1 MIALTEKAPSIV
13 GDIGAFQE
21 KLERLNTSVCL
32 DKIEDRLKRIHFWDE
47 EEAAAIREDFVRF
60 AALTY
65 VRPQLE
71 IVPTKRIDEF
81 WHAFIIYTQMYKEWC
96 DINFGPDVFFHH
108 VPGHK
113 GDGSW
118 EMTRE
123 LARQIYGVEWHE
135 SAQALSCGCNIPN
148 PKPAATPRR

>member
-1 MIALTEKAPSIV
+1 MIKLTSEAESLV
-13 GDIGAFQE
+13 GNLRLFQE
-21 KLERLNTSVCL
+21 RLVRLDTSVCL
-32 DKIEDRLKRIHFWDE
+32 DKVEDRLKRMHFWDDD
-47 EEAAAIREDFVRF
+47 EARQAREDFVRF

-65 VRPQLE
+65 LRPDSE
-71 IVPTKRIDEF
+71 IIPTKKIDEF

-96 DINFGPDVFFHH
+96 DKNWDERFFHH

-118 EMTRE
+118 EMTRD
-123 LARQIYGVEWHE
+123 LARRIYGVDWQD

-148 PKPAATPRR
+148 PRPAAVPRD